1 MTNPC
6 LSGGFFMA
14 YVLAFFTRVQYS
26 VVHMQK
32 RDANEYV
39 DVIVIGGGAS
49 GLFAAGRAAERG
61 KKVLVLE
68 KNASC
73 GEKLLL
79 TGGGRCNITNDCDT
93 RTFLAHLGSGV
104 EALFSAF
111 AQFDVKD
118 TFTFFEKRGLPL
130 VVEARN
136 RVFPK
141 SQRAQDVLS
150 VLEKYVRDNGGI
162 IRTKTK
168 VKKVEADESGAV
180 VETQSA
186 TIAAESL
193 IIATGGLSHPETGS
207 TGDGFRFAESLGHSV
222 LEPSADLVPIEV
234 ADEWVKRLSGTSLSF
249 MKMTVFLNGEKQFS
263 KKGKVLF
270 THFGLSGPLILNSA
284 RAVGELLKQGSVMIS
299 IDAYPDTDIAEL
311 DEKILKVFEKSKNKM
326 IKNVAD
332 DIVPHGMADIFS
344 LLFPAI
350 PPEKKVH
357 SISKEERQTIARTL
371 KALPVQVTGL
381 MGMDRA
387 IVSDGGVPLEE
398 IDTKYMRSHINPRV
412 YVTGDMLHINRQSGG
427 YSLQIAWTSG
437 YVAGSSV

>member
-1 MTNPC
+1 
-6 LSGGFFMA
+6 
-14 YVLAFFTRVQYS
+14 
-26 VVHMQK
+26 MQK
-32 RDANEYV
+32 RDVNEHV
-39 DVIVIGGGAS
+39 DVIVIGGGSS

-68 KNASC
+68 KNRTL

-79 TGGGRCNITNDCDT
+79 TGGGRCNITNNCDT
-93 RTFLAHLGSGV
+93 RTFLAHLGNGA
-104 EALFSAF
+104 EALFSSF

-130 VVEARN
+130 VVEARG

-150 VLEKYVRDNGGI
+150 VLENYVRDNGGT

-168 VKKVEADESGAV
+168 VKKIEADENGV
-180 VETQSA
+180 RVETGSA
-186 TIAAESL
+186 VIGAESL

-207 TGDGFRFAESLGHSV
+207 TGDGFRFAESIGHTV
-222 LEPSADLVPIEV
+222 LQPSADLVPIEV
-234 ADEWVKRLSGTSLSF
+234 ADEWVKQLSGTSLSF
-249 MKMTVFLNGEKQFS
+249 MKMTVFVNGKKAFS

-284 RAVGELLKQGSVMIS
+284 RNIGELLKEGSVMIS

-311 DEKILKVFEKSKNKM
+311 DERILKVFEKSKNKM

-332 DIVPHGMADIFS
+332 EIVPHGMVDIFS
-344 LLFPAI
+344 LLFPGIA
-350 PPEKKVH
+350 PEKKVH

-387 IVSDGGVPLEE
+387 IVSDGGIPLEE
-398 IDTKYMRSHINPRV
+398 IDTKYMRSRINPRV

-437 YVAGSSV
+437 YVAGSAV

>member
-1 MTNPC
+1 
-6 LSGGFFMA
+6 
-14 YVLAFFTRVQYS
+14 
-26 VVHMQK
+26 MQK

-68 KNASC
+68 KNPTC
-73 GEKLLL
+73 GRKLLL
-79 TGGGRCNITNDCDT
+79 TGGGRCNITNDSDT
-93 RTFLAHLGSGV
+93 RTFLAHLGAGT

-130 VVEARN
+130 MVEARN
-136 RVFPK
+136 RAFPK
-141 SQRAQDVLS
+141 SQRAEDVLS
-150 VLEKYVRDNGGI
+150 VLEACVRDNGGT
-162 IRTKTK
+162 IRTKVK
-168 VKKVEADESGAV
+168 VKKIEADENGV
-180 VETQSA
+180 RVETGSA
-186 TIAAESL
+186 VIGAESL
-193 IIATGGLSHPETGS
+193 IIATGGLSHSETGS
-207 TGDGFRFAESLGHSV
+207 TGDGFRFAESIGHTV
-222 LEPSADLVPIEV
+222 LQPNADLVPIEV

-249 MKMTVFLNGEKQFS
+249 MKMTVFVNGEKAFS

-284 RAVGELLKQGSVMIS
+284 RAIGELLDKGSVMIS

-311 DEKILKVFEKSKNKM
+311 DDKILKVFEKSKNKM
-326 IKNVAD
+326 VKNVAD
-332 DIVPHGMADIFS
+332 EIVPHGMADIFS
-344 LLFPAI
+344 LLFPGI

-387 IVSDGGVPLEE
+387 IVSDGGIPLEE
-398 IDTKYMRSHINPRV
+398 IDTKYMRSRINPRV
-412 YVTGDMLHINRQSGG
+412 YVTGDMLHVNRQSGG